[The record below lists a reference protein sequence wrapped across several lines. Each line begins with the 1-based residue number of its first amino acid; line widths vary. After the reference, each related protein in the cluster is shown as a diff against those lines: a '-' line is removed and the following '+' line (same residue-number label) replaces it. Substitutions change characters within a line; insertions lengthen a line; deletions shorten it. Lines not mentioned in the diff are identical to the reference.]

1 MQAKIKFADLNYRLW
16 LGALALLVFA
26 SALLSS
32 PPALSQAFPGGG
44 GRNGDAAEV
53 LKSLNLGGGGNFG
66 GGRFDGGGILC
77 RSFARRLA
85 A

>member
-1 MQAKIKFADLNYRLW
+1 MQAKINFSDLNYRLW

-44 GRNGDAAEV
+44 GRNAGLRHA
-53 LKSLNLGGGGNFG
+53 
-66 GGRFDGGGILC
+66 
-77 RSFARRLA
+77 RSFRSIGVKIPGLSFCFPHLVPA
-85 A
+85 AFSYSSRE